1 MTYAVL
7 LDEFTRRAAL
17 EYQTARLAQT
27 VGSEV
32 EVPDIDELRRTFD
45 ERLNEAPKLST
56 MDSDEA
62 AIRYALGIKGA

>member
-1 MTYAVL
+1 MS
-7 LDEFTRRAAL
+7 RAAL
-17 EYQTARLAQT
+17 EYQTARIAQA

-45 ERLNEAPKLST
+45 ARLNAPPPQST

-62 AIRYALGIKGA
+62 AIRSALGIRGA